1 MAKFST
7 RDIVVT
13 VTSKKDTKVF
23 KDLHFNI
30 EVIKTLS
37 ATPNIANITIFG
49 LAKESRDFLTSIY
62 EDEKSEFSV
71 NTTLDDKSF
80 FNGDIVNVRHNYN
93 VGNWETTI
101 YANDGYNAFRKSA
114 KVETKKGDSRGSALD
129 KLFDS
134 LTDVGLNDFD
144 IQALKNNCGN
154 KSILKRVLYEG
165 NVIENIK
172 KLIKDCLPDAD
183 TFIDNKKLNILPKG
197 SAIPKNTILTDFLA
211 PPQLNEQGCR
221 ASVRINTDVQIGGT
235 IELQAKSYNQAFG
248 NLTLNRA
255 NKRRFSGEGAYKVIE
270 IAHTFDNN
278 TAAVA
283 KTDITGIFLR

>member
-1 MAKFST
+1 
-7 RDIVVT
+7 
-13 VTSKKDTKVF
+13 
-23 KDLHFNI
+23 
-30 EVIKTLS
+30 
-37 ATPNIANITIFG
+37 
-49 LAKESRDFLTSIY
+49 
-62 EDEKSEFSV
+62 
-71 NTTLDDKSF
+71 
-80 FNGDIVNVRHNYN
+80 
-93 VGNWETTI
+93 
-101 YANDGYNAFRKSA
+101 
-114 KVETKKGDSRGSALD
+114 
-129 KLFDS
+129 
-134 LTDVGLNDFD
+134 
-144 IQALKNNCGN
+144 
-154 KSILKRVLYEG
+154 LKRVLYEG